1 MSCELWLPALLVGC
15 FRANGHAGHW
25 LKLRKGMGVGHHLAV
40 QAKRGETWRW
50 SQHWADWVIMVIQP
64 WELLIIPSGYVKIAI
79 ENGH

>member
-1 MSCELWLPALLVGC
+1 
-15 FRANGHAGHW
+15 
-25 LKLRKGMGVGHHLAV
+25 MGVGHHLAV